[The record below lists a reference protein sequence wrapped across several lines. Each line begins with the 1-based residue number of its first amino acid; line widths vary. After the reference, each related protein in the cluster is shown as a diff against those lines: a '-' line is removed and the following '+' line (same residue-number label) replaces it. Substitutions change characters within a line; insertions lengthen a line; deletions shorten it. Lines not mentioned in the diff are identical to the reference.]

1 MNAAA
6 DPPALLSCLK
16 ARVHRA
22 CARARAHT
30 RTCARGR
37 AHARTRTR
45 TRTRACAPALAVKA
59 LDWTYDGALGQR
71 RQRTRE
77 PAYQRRHVAERT
89 SG

>member
-1 MNAAA
+1 MFIV
-6 DPPALLSCLK
+6 PVLVLVLVLALMLV
-16 ARVHRA
+16 R
-22 CARARAHT
+22 ARARARA
-30 RTCARGR
+30 RTRGR
-37 AHARTRTR
+37 AHARTW
-45 TRTRACAPALAVKA
+45 ACAPALAVKE